1 MIFLD
6 TSAIYAWAD
15 SRDSNHAAAVTR
27 LRAILSSGEQLLT
40 HNYVV
45 LETFTLL
52 HARLGL
58 ESATRFAK
66 DCDAFEIVW
75 VDKNVHDAAIW
86 EFRKSQKRRISLVD
100 QISFLVMR
108 RRNLKTAFAFDSDFR
123 TAGFHLFEPKSAGMQ
138 ES

>member
-15 SRDSNHAAAVTR
+15 ARDSNHSAAVAR
-27 LRAILSSGEQLLT
+27 LRAIVSSGEQFLT

-45 LETFTLL
+45 LEAFTLL
-52 HARLGL
+52 HARLGMD
-58 ESATRFAK
+58 SATRFAT

-75 VDKNVHDAAIW
+75 IDKNVHDAAIG
-86 EFRKSQKRRISLVD
+86 EFRKSRKRRISLVD

-108 RRNLKTAFAFDSDFR
+108 RRNLRTAFAFDSDFR
-123 TAGFHLFEPKSAGMQ
+123 TAGFHLFEP
-138 ES
+138 